1 MMDDSTIC
9 AVSTPPG
16 LSGIGIVRLSGPDA
30 VSMAEKIF
38 SATNG
43 KPLPDQE
50 ANRLVHGH
58 IMEEGGVVD
67 EVLVSVMRAPHSYTT
82 EDVVE
87 INCHGGAVPLRRTL
101 ELMLK
106 AGARLAEPG
115 EFTKRAFLGGRID
128 LAQAEAVADLI
139 NSKTVAGLRA
149 AANQLKGKLSE
160 RITSLRDRL
169 ADCLAHIEATID
181 FPEDEVPRLPEAS
194 LFASIKEIAL
204 EIEDLL
210 ESAEGGRLYRD
221 GVSTVIVGK
230 PNVGK
235 SSILN
240 VILDEPRAIVTREP
254 GTTRDVIVESVDL
267 RGIALRLS
275 DTAGIR
281 EPGCEVE
288 RLGVERSERAIE
300 EADLA
305 LFVIEAPEPLSMED
319 ERIIERLSGKAHII
333 VAANKSDLKPDADLS
348 ELAGR
353 LPGRKIVRTSATEGT
368 GIKEL
373 EEAIYGEITG
383 GATIA
388 PEEILVSKL
397 RHRQALERA
406 HAALANASGALE
418 RELSMEFIAI
428 DVRDALDALGE
439 IVGAVVTDE
448 VLNRIFDE
456 FCIGK

>member
-1 MMDDSTIC
+1 MMDDATIC
-9 AVSTPPG
+9 AISTPSG
-16 LSGIGIVRLSGPDA
+16 KSGIGIVRLSGPHA
-30 VSMAEKIF
+30 VAIAEKLF
-38 SATNG
+38 SATNRR
-43 KPLPDQE
+43 PLARQQSH
-50 ANRLVHGH
+50 RLVHGH
-58 IMEEGGVVD
+58 VLEDGGIID

-87 INCHGGAVPLRRTL
+87 INCHGGAVPLRKTL

-139 NSKTVAGLRA
+139 SAKTAAALRA
-149 AANQLKGKLSE
+149 ATNQLGGKLSD
-160 RITSLRDRL
+160 RITSLRDKL
-169 ADCLAHIEATID
+169 TDCLAHIEATID
-181 FPEDEVPRLPEAS
+181 FPEDEVPHLPESSLLAS
-194 LFASIKEIAL
+194 LNDVLQGVEIL
-204 EIEDLL
+204 IE
-210 ESAEGGRLYRD
+210 SSEGGRLYRD

-240 VILDEPRAIVTREP
+240 AILDEPRAIVTSEP

-281 EPGCEVE
+281 DPGCEVE

-305 LFVIEAPEPLSMED
+305 LFVAEAPQPLSSED
-319 ERIIERLSGKAHII
+319 LRIIERLSAKNHVV
-333 VAANKSDLKPDADLS
+333 VAANKIDLRPDADLS
-348 ELAGR
+348 ALAER

-368 GIKEL
+368 GIAEL
-373 EEAIYGEITG
+373 EEAIYNEITE
-383 GATIA
+383 GATIV
-388 PEEILVSKL
+388 PEEILVSGV

-406 HAALANASGALE
+406 REALARAADAVE
-418 RELSMEFIAI
+418 RDLSMEFIAI
-428 DVRDALDALGE
+428 DVREALDALGE
-439 IVGAVVTDE
+439 IVGAVVTDDI
-448 VLNRIFDE
+448 LNRIFEE